1 MSTCSKKSVLGAA
14 AVGLAAS
21 TFGLAAPA
29 RAAVGVKVGELS
41 CHVSSGWGFVFGS
54 SRSFLCTYT
63 GNGQVAH
70 YAGSISKFG
79 VDIGYLQSGVL
90 VWDVFAPTTDLGP
103 GALGGGYGGVT
114 AGATV
119 GVGADANALIGG
131 STRQVAL
138 QPLSI
143 AGNTG
148 INAAAGIAAISLTY
162 QP

>member
-1 MSTCSKKSVLGAA
+1 MFKKSILAAA
-14 AVGLAAS
+14 AVGVAAS
-21 TFGLAAPA
+21 AFGLEAPA
-29 RAAVGVKVGELS
+29 HAAVGVKVGELS

-54 SRSFLCTYT
+54 SRSLLCTYT

-70 YAGSISKFG
+70 YAGNVSKFG

-103 GALGGGYGGVT
+103 AALSGSYGGVT

-148 INAAAGIAAISLTY
+148 VNVAAGIAALSLTY

>member
-1 MSTCSKKSVLGAA
+1 M
-14 AVGLAAS
+14 
-21 TFGLAAPA
+21 
-29 RAAVGVKVGELS
+29 
-41 CHVSSGWGFVFGS
+41 
-54 SRSFLCTYT
+54 
-63 GNGQVAH
+63 
-70 YAGSISKFG
+70 
-79 VDIGYLQSGVL
+79 DIGYLQSGVL

>member
-1 MSTCSKKSVLGAA
+1 MLRRSVLTAA
-14 AVGLAAS
+14 ALGLAAS
-21 TFGLAAPA
+21 TFGLTAPA
-29 RAAVGVKVGELS
+29 RAVVGVKVGELS

-54 SRSFLCTYT
+54 SRSLLCTYT

-103 GALGGGYGGVT
+103 GALGGSYGGVT

>member
-1 MSTCSKKSVLGAA
+1 MFKKSILAA
-14 AVGLAAS
+14 ASVGVAAS
-21 TFGLAAPA
+21 AFGLEAPA
-29 RAAVGVKVGELS
+29 HAAVGVKVGELS

-54 SRSFLCTYT
+54 SRSLLCTYT

-70 YAGSISKFG
+70 YAGNVSKFG

-103 GALGGGYGGVT
+103 AALSGSYGGVT